1 MFLEST
7 ISPFQLAQ
15 IFEDVSLLILQ
26 KSITGINEIINWYL
40 ING

>member
-7 ISPFQLAQ
+7 ISPFKLAQ
-15 IFEDVSLLILQ
+15 IFEDVPSLILQ